1 MYLIAA
7 KENFENKKIR
17 KYFNNAKYYWMTSP
31 AYTGMIRTLYA
42 KAASGRLEYELK
54 EPKELINIKEKINKV
69 PYINSDHDNTYHS
82 NEPTKIKVIDH
93 LRKSRAGFRQHD
105 ILKDLE
111 NNIMSNPSPLKYI
124 PWNSVASQS
133 KVRKI

>member
-42 KAASGRLEYELK
+42 KAAAKRLEYELN
-54 EPKELINIKEKINKV
+54 EPKELINMKAKINKIS
-69 PYINSDHDNTYHS
+69 YNNSPNDNIFHS

-93 LRKSRAGFRQHD
+93 LRKSRVGFRQHD

-111 NNIMSNPSPLKYI
+111 NNIISNQSPLKYI